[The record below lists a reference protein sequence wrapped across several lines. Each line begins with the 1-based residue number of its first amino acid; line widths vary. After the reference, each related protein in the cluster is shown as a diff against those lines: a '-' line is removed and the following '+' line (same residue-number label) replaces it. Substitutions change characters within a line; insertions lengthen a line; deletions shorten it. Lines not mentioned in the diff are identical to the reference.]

1 MGKWVLETACA
12 QLLAWSGRPET
23 AGLSIAVNVSARQFR
38 QADFVEQVLSVL
50 AQSGAAAN
58 HLKLEL
64 TENLLLDDVES
75 TIATMVALTAHGV
88 EFSLDDFGT
97 GYSSLAYLKRL
108 PIRQLKID
116 RSFVCDILSCPS
128 DAAITKAILAIAHS
142 MGLSAIAEG
151 VETAAQRDFL
161 AAQGCEA
168 FQGYFFGKPLPA
180 KEFDLYLNRTAS
192 RQIVVAQVK
201 KRPACPGDV
210 ACLWDRCPAI
220 VGGQQR

>member
-1 MGKWVLETACA
+1 
-12 QLLAWSGRPET
+12 
-23 AGLSIAVNVSARQFR
+23 
-38 QADFVEQVLSVL
+38 
-50 AQSGAAAN
+50 
-58 HLKLEL
+58 L

-75 TIATMVALTAHGV
+75 TIATMVALAAHGV

-128 DAAITKAILAIAHS
+128 DAAITKAILAVAHS

-161 AAQGCEA
+161 ASQGCEA
-168 FQGYFFGKPLPA
+168 FQGYFFGQPLPA
-180 KEFDLYLNRTAS
+180 EEFELYLARTAT
-192 RQIVVAQVK
+192 RQVLVAQSRKEPVCQ
-201 KRPACPGDV
+201 AAQSC
-210 ACLWDRCPAI
+210 AWNHCPAFV
-220 VGGQQR
+220 VGQE